1 LRFHV
6 VAEGGWD
13 IGGASGL
20 LVAAL
25 LSTLGAPLWVGILP
39 ALLGIAGMA
48 AMLRR
53 YYGDPA
59 GAKALSTS

>member
-1 LRFHV
+1 M
-6 VAEGGWD
+6 G
-13 IGGASGL
+13 
-20 LVAAL
+20 
-25 LSTLGAPLWVGILP
+25 GILP

-59 GAKALSTS
+59 GAKALNTF